1 MSKLSTFIL
10 GVVAGAVVVPIIGF
24 TALGWK
30 LEAKAQIMASDAAY
44 AEVQKVLL
52 PVCLAQFNADPD
64 TVAHTAAFKAKDQTH
79 LRVEYIERGGW
90 ATLLGQSQP
99 VSGLAR
105 SCSDALEKAL

>member
-1 MSKLSTFIL
+1 
-10 GVVAGAVVVPIIGF
+10 
-24 TALGWK
+24 
-30 LEAKAQIMASDAAY
+30 MASDAAY

-64 TVAHTAAFKAKDQTH
+64 TIAHIAVFKTKEHTH
-79 LRVEYIERGGW
+79 RRVEYIERGGW

-105 SCSDALEKAL
+105 SCADAIEKAL